1 MKHDWNL
8 TGARC
13 SRARKK
19 RRNNSNTL
27 TDIVGSGNGHVVR
40 VNAGTDGKGLGQLE
54 TAVGIVGQD
63 KRATVL
69 TTQDGKDA
77 QSHVGHIVHGSLIE
91 YRGIQHA
98 LRDGQRGRRGG
109 STALIVV
116 MMMVITGRC

>member
-69 TTQDGKDA
+69 TTQDGKNA
-77 QSHVGHIVHGSLIE
+77 LGRTEPKTRRKHGPH
-91 YRGIQHA
+91 RGDD
-98 LRDGQRGRRGG
+98 DGDHWTLLL
-109 STALIVV
+109 SSA
-116 MMMVITGRC
+116 C